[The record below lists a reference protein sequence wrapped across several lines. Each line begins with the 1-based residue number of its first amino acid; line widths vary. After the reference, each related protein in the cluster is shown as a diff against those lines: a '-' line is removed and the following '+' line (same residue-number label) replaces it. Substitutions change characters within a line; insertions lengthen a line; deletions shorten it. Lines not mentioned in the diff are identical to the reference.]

1 MATIQTPIHTLITRP
16 FNHLT
21 DFIELADNCERYV
34 EALVAVDDPRDKLA
48 LCGRLSTSLSLL
60 MPTLNDPIPPEMVDM
75 LTIDTLPTY
84 LPVFEPETD
93 TLCRYCQ
100 ELTQLTMSG
109 MLTSEQQRVIEDLLF
124 ELVSYFSGRLKA
136 PRWLRTEQ
144 GDMLL

>member
-1 MATIQTPIHTLITRP
+1 MATTATPIHTLITRP

-34 EALVAVDDPRDKLA
+34 EAMVEADDPRDQLA

-60 MPTLNDPIPPEMVDM
+60 MPTLNDPIPPEMVAT
-75 LTIDTLPTY
+75 LTIDTLPTH

-124 ELVSYFSGRLKA
+124 ELVSYFSDRLKA

>member
-1 MATIQTPIHTLITRP
+1 MATILTPIHTLITRP

-34 EALVAVDDPRDKLA
+34 EAMVEVDDPRDKLA

-60 MPTLNDPIPPEMVDM
+60 MPTLNDPVPPEMVDI
-75 LTIDTLPTY
+75 LTIDTLPTH

-124 ELVSYFSGRLKA
+124 ELVSYFSDRLKA

>member
-1 MATIQTPIHTLITRP
+1 MATTLTPIHALITRP
-16 FNHLT
+16 FNLVT

-34 EALVAVDDPRDKLA
+34 EAMIEADDPRDKLA

-60 MPTLNDPIPPEMVDM
+60 MPTLNKPNPPEMVDV
-75 LTIDTLPTY
+75 LTIDTLPTH

-100 ELTQLTMSG
+100 ELTQMTMSG

-124 ELVSYFSGRLKA
+124 D
-136 PRWLRTEQ
+136 W
-144 GDMLL
+144 

>member
-1 MATIQTPIHTLITRP
+1 MATILTPIHALIARP

-34 EALVAVDDPRDKLA
+34 EAMVEADDPRDKLA
-48 LCGRLSTSLSLL
+48 LCERLSTSLSLL
-60 MPTLNDPIPPEMVDM
+60 MPTLNEPIPPEMVDV
-75 LTIDTLPTY
+75 LTIDTLPTH

-100 ELTQLTMSG
+100 ELTQMTMSG

-124 ELVSYFSGRLKA
+124 ELVSYFSDRLKV
-136 PRWLRTEQ
+136 PRWLRTE
-144 GDMLL
+144 

>member
-1 MATIQTPIHTLITRP
+1 MA
-16 FNHLT
+16 
-21 DFIELADNCERYV
+21 
-34 EALVAVDDPRDKLA
+34 
-48 LCGRLSTSLSLL
+48 
-60 MPTLNDPIPPEMVDM
+60 DM
-75 LTIDTLPTY
+75 LTIDTLPTH

-124 ELVSYFSGRLKA
+124 ELVSYFSDRLKA

-144 GDMLL
+144 GDMKSIQVDKEDVPAVTGRLTRQTAMSLQRRPYLRGSRLNNWPYGLSPAVDAGRQLRFARPTTTPAP

>member
-1 MATIQTPIHTLITRP
+1 MATTLTPIHALITRP

-34 EALVAVDDPRDKLA
+34 EAMVEADDPRDKLA

-60 MPTLNDPIPPEMVDM
+60 MPTLNEPIPPEMVDV
-75 LTIDTLPTY
+75 LTIDTLPTH

-124 ELVSYFSGRLKA
+124 DLVSYFSYRLKA

-144 GDMLL
+144 GDVLL

>member
-1 MATIQTPIHTLITRP
+1 MATIQNPIHTLITRP

-34 EALVAVDDPRDKLA
+34 EALVEVDDPRDKLA

-60 MPTLNDPIPPEMVDM
+60 MPTLNDPIPPEMVGL
-75 LTIDTLPTY
+75 LTIDTLPDCM
-84 LPVFEPETD
+84 PVFEPEPD

-109 MLTSEQQRVIEDLLF
+109 MLTSDQQRVIEDLLY
-124 ELVSYFSGRLKA
+124 ELVSYFSDRLKA

-144 GDMLL
+144 GDILL

>member
-1 MATIQTPIHTLITRP
+1 MATILTSIHTLITRP

-34 EALVAVDDPRDKLA
+34 EAMVEADDPRVKLA

-60 MPTLNDPIPPEMVDM
+60 MPTLNDPIPPEMVAT
-75 LTIDTLPTY
+75 LTIDTLPTH

-124 ELVSYFSGRLKA
+124 ELVSYFSDRLKA

-144 GDMLL
+144 GDVLL